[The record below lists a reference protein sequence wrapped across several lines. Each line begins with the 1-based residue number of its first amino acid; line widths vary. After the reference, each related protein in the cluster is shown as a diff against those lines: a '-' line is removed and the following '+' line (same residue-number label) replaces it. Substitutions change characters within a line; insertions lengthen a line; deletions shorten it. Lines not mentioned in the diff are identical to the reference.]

1 MRLLDKDILACRID
15 SSVKCDIAENK
26 ICGAAIYVGQ
36 AGETLYKKGIGS
48 ADPTKNI
55 PITDKTLFR
64 IASMTKPITAVAALQ
79 LVDRGLLSLDD
90 PVSKYFP
97 AFQNMRIA
105 AIDDQG
111 KLTDAGPAKNPVTIK
126 NILTHTSGIGSGN
139 VGGLQIGAMTATDKA
154 TLANSITYFSE
165 QGLQFEPST
174 KRVYSGFAAF
184 DVLTGIIE
192 KVADED
198 FQEYITREIFAPC
211 NMVDTTFTPSDE
223 QWKRM
228 VTMHDRVD
236 GKSCA
241 VEMMDGC
248 VFMDF
253 PCTRYLG
260 GAGLASTL
268 HDYINFS
275 EMLLHNGSFAGRQI
289 VSAEAVNKM
298 STRQIPRELCPGYS
312 SWGLSVR
319 VIVGEE
325 KHNLPIGAYGWSG
338 HYGPHF
344 WIDPKNQIVGIY
356 MKNSLYDP
364 GSNPLTGIN
373 FEADVY
379 HSYKLSNQ

>member
-15 SSVKCDIAENK
+15 SSVKCDIAENR
-26 ICGAAIYVGQ
+26 ICGAALYVSQ

-48 ADPTKNI
+48 ADPIKNI
-55 PITDKTLFR
+55 PVTDKTIFR

-90 PVSKYFP
+90 PVAKFFP

-139 VGGLQIGAMTATDKA
+139 VGGLQIGAMTAADRA
-154 TLANSITYFSE
+154 TLANTIAYFSE

-174 KRVYSGFAAF
+174 KRVYSGFPSF

-198 FQEYITREIFAPC
+198 YQDYITREILAPC
-211 NMVDTTFTPSDE
+211 DMVDTTFTPSDE
-223 QWKRM
+223 QWKR
-228 VTMHDRVD
+228 VATMHDRVD
-236 GKSCA
+236 GKSC
-241 VEMMDGC
+241 VGKMNDGC
-248 VFMDF
+248 IFEDI
-253 PCTRYLG
+253 PCTHYLG
-260 GAGLASTL
+260 GAGLVSTL

-275 EMLLHNGSFAGRQI
+275 EMLLHNGNFAGHQI
-289 VSAEAVNKM
+289 VSAEAIQKM
-298 STRQIPRELCPGYS
+298 STQQIPRELCPGFS

-319 VIVGEE
+319 VIVAEE
-325 KHNLPIGAYGWSG
+325 RHNLPIGAYGWSG

-344 WIDPKNQIVGIY
+344 WIDPKNQIVAIY

-364 GSNPLTGIN
+364 GSGPLTGIN

-379 HSYKLSNQ
+379 HSFKCE